1 MSDKLTKIDPETG
14 KILSTD
20 NDLRSD
26 NLKSVDKDISTILIK
41 DKISFDDLKTVIWQ
55 KTKTTISNDDPV
67 MILWVM
73 MQSALE
79 DQAKL
84 LDEQRDQIT
93 RVNSKNSDDFEKN
106 VNRCMAEFREEILS
120 EATKEH
126 ALEIN
131 HQFNLMQNLDV
142 SIRRNVKITSV
153 YTIINCISCFL
164 AAFMLTAIF
173 FIK

>member
-1 MSDKLTKIDPETG
+1 MIDKLTKIDPETG

-106 VNRCMAEFREEILS
+106 VNRCMAAFREEILS

-164 AAFMLTAIF
+164 ATFMLTAIF